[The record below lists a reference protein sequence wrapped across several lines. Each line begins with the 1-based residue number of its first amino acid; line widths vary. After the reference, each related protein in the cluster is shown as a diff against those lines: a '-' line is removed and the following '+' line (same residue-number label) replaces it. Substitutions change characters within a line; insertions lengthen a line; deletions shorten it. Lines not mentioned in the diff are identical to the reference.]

1 MRTVKDLEVSYAQFE
16 PPRVKTRPGLFDRLE
31 RKKLL
36 VIIFTVAIAFGARA
50 YQLGSQSLA
59 EDEANKIFAIRAYE
73 QGDFTVN
80 TEHPM
85 VMKMLCYV
93 SVHAV
98 TAYNNAIGNKVGLA
112 ISEEAALRLPNAL
125 FGALTVIPL
134 LLLTNALLGFR
145 VALITS
151 LLWATGIDAIWFS
164 RIVKEDSL
172 LVFFMF
178 SGFYLYNRAKSLPA
192 TDIAGQERLYA
203 LAGAA
208 FGLMMAS
215 KYFPHYFALNA
226 LYYTIV
232 GYDSRNNRPLTR
244 RMWGRYFGG
253 LVTAFVVFN
262 SATFVPQTLRYLS
275 KWVNEDLLTHHG
287 YVVMGQ
293 MFMNDMSQTPGGN
306 PWYFYYLFMLVKLP
320 LPILVAFL
328 VGLVEIFRRR
338 GSYPKSRGY
347 IFLRL
352 MLVFWLFPTALMGA
366 KFLRYTLSLMPLL
379 YMTAAIG
386 MIVMW
391 RALRSAL
398 RQRTLLKKQPARVL
412 AAVSVAAVFLI
423 APAITMIRELPYPSL
438 YVNALGRGRLGYYF
452 PHDEFYD
459 LGARESIKYIADT
472 APRGA
477 RMASEIP
484 GVVEYYL
491 QIYNRPD
498 IQSEIMSQP
507 SFTLSEGRPDFVLLQ
522 PGRLYFENEK
532 NYKFIENHFPV
543 VQSSTYNG
551 ATASQVYSVGDRMPV
566 IEGP

>member
-16 PPRVKTRPGLFDRLE
+16 PPKVKTRLGLFDRLE

-36 VIIFTVAIAFGARA
+36 VIIFTVAIAFFARA
-50 YQLGSQSLA
+50 YQLGSQSMA
-59 EDEANKIFAIRAYE
+59 EDEANKMFALRAYE

-98 TAYNNAIGNKVGLA
+98 TAYNNAIGQSVGLA

-134 LLLTNALLGFR
+134 LLLTTALLGFR
-145 VALITS
+145 TGLLAS
-151 LLWATGIDAIWFS
+151 LLWATGIDAVWFN

-178 SGFYLYNRAKSLPA
+178 SGFYLYHRAKSLPA
-192 TDIAGQERLYA
+192 SDVAGQERLYA
-203 LAGAA
+203 IAGAA

-226 LYYTIV
+226 LYYTVV

-293 MFMNDMSQTPGGN
+293 LYLNDMSQTPNGN
-306 PWYFYYLFMLVKLP
+306 PWYFYYLFLLVKLP
-320 LPILVAFL
+320 LPVLLAFL

-347 IFLRL
+347 LFLRL
-352 MLVFWLFPTALMGA
+352 MLVFWLFPMAFTGA

-386 MIVMW
+386 MVVMW
-391 RALRSAL
+391 RGLRTALRRRAL
-398 RQRTLLKKQPARVL
+398 MKKQTARVL
-412 AAVSVAAVFLI
+412 AAVAVAAVFLI
-423 APAITMIRELPYPSL
+423 APAITMIRELPHPSL

-459 LGARESIKYIADT
+459 LGARESIKYIAET
-472 APRGA
+472 APHGA

-507 SFTLSEGRPDFVLLQ
+507 RFTLSEGRPDFVLLQ
-522 PGRLYFENEK
+522 PGRLYFENVD

-543 VQSSTYNG
+543 VQSSTYKG
-551 ATASQVYSVGDRMPV
+551 AAASLVYAVGDRIPLT
-566 IEGP
+566 EGP